1 MKRPVRLAY
10 LVSHPIQ
17 YQAPLLRYLAQDPE
31 CSLAVFFAS
40 DFGVRES
47 FDPEFKMRLTWNVPL
62 LDGYDSE
69 FLERGCKAQVSSLK
83 FLRWRIGRRLKAGA
97 FDVLWVH
104 GYTSIA
110 NLSAILAARRL
121 GMKVMVRDE
130 ANGLGKSNGD
140 TKDLLRTLLFRTLGR
155 MCDAFLAIGTLNRD
169 YYLSRGIAGNRIFSV
184 PYAVDN
190 AFFKER
196 ASIASRRRDEFRREL
211 DLEPNRP
218 VILFVGKLSERKGP
232 QVLAEAYRLL
242 SADGRREP
250 NPYLLFVGEG
260 ELRGHLESMASQSG
274 WLSMK
279 VLGFKN
285 QTELPAFYDL
295 CDVFVLPSFHEP
307 WGLVVNEVMN
317 AAKPVIV
324 SDRVGCSPDLVRPGI
339 NGFVF
344 RASDAKGLKDALS
357 KMLNQDGVARQM
369 GQASKAIIEGWSF
382 KQDLEGLKAALQS
395 LGYDIG
401 CDLHS
406 KSLTQRGMN

>member
-1 MKRPVRLAY
+1 MVRLAY

-17 YQAPLLRYLAQDPE
+17 YQAPLLRLLAQEPQIY
-31 CSLAVFFAS
+31 LKVFFGANTAEGFR
-40 DFGVRES
+40 DREFGAALRW
-47 FDPEFKMRLTWNVPL
+47 DVPL
-62 LDGYDSE
+62 LEGYQHE
-69 FLERGCKAQVSSLK
+69 FLPALASRKITTVRPLNWG
-83 FLRWRIGRRLKAGA
+83 IGRRLKRGA

-104 GYTSIA
+104 GYTRLES
-110 NLSAILAARRL
+110 LSGILAAKRL
-121 GMKVMVRDE
+121 GLKVMVRDE
-130 ANGLGKSNGD
+130 ANGGAPSQSVARAGA
-140 TKDLLRTLLFRTLGR
+140 RRLFYAALGR
-155 MCDAFLAIGTLNRD
+155 MCEAFLAIGTLNRD

-250 NPYLLFVGEG
+250 HPYLLFVGEG
-260 ELRGHLESMASQSG
+260 ELRGHLESLASQSG

-324 SDRVGCSPDLVRPGI
+324 SDRVGCSLDLVRPGI

-357 KMLNQDGVARQM
+357 KMLNQDGFARQM

-382 KQDLEGLKAALQS
+382 KQDLQGLKAALQS
-395 LGYDIG
+395 LGYDQHAALG
-401 CDLHS
+401 PGA
-406 KSLTQRGMN
+406 TGGAAPAAAR